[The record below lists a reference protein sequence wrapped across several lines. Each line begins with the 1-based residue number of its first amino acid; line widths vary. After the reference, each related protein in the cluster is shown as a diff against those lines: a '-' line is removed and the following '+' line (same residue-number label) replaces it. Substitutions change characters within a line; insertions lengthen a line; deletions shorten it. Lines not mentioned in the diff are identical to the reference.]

1 VFEEPDYE
9 VELLPLNALTLDWDA
24 LPEGMESVNR
34 RPDMNWVKALDKNY
48 NPYVLGLFIV
58 WRNPDGKLI
67 IIDGQ
72 HRYLAGIEAGY
83 KWPVI
88 VQIHSDLT
96 RALAAHIFTQ
106 ANTRRGLNSIEKF
119 RKAVQAGAEVEGYE
133 EQVGVNEVLAARRL
147 QVGYPDAAA
156 NGNQYVTCPV
166 KLRQAF
172 KQHGAKWLGETLDM
186 WTTAFPDESRGR
198 VIATETIAAWMEIT
212 KRYAEEERKPQ
223 AERMSEVLSEGTFTG
238 LIAMRDRAH
247 KENREY
253 TKTWYLASIMIDRY
267 NEDLPRNKKLAT
279 WYHVAGH

>member
-1 VFEEPDYE
+1 MAVSKHRPPTRQGKVIKLGKLGRDDNGSGKAHAKEVVQEIVHGVTVADRVFEEPDYE

-106 ANTRRGLNSIEKF
+106 ANTRRGWPRAGSRSAIPMPLPTATSTSPVPSSYD
-119 RKAVQAGAEVEGYE
+119 RRSSSMALSGLARRWTCGRRRSQTSRGAE
-133 EQVGVNEVLAARRL
+133 
-147 QVGYPDAAA
+147 
-156 NGNQYVTCPV
+156 
-166 KLRQAF
+166 
-172 KQHGAKWLGETLDM
+172 
-186 WTTAFPDESRGR
+186 
-198 VIATETIAAWMEIT
+198 
-212 KRYAEEERKPQ
+212 
-223 AERMSEVLSEGTFTG
+223 
-238 LIAMRDRAH
+238 
-247 KENREY
+247 
-253 TKTWYLASIMIDRY
+253 
-267 NEDLPRNKKLAT
+267 
-279 WYHVAGH
+279 